1 MKHGILR
8 GKNHI
13 CVIRMF
19 PVFLC
24 LGLASVFVLYIYII
38 FGVFLPFALSVAL
51 VFNLKLFLS
60 Y

>member
-1 MKHGILR
+1 MNHGVLR

-24 LGLASVFVLYIYII
+24 LGLASVFVLSIYIHH
-38 FGVFLPFALSVAL
+38 FYFLFFLPFALSVAL
-51 VFNLKLFLS
+51 VFN
-60 Y
+60 